1 MTNYNFHCEH
11 ECRNTCAAL
20 TRALQ
25 LESSIVRLSEEILI
39 ECEDESIKKFL
50 SNLAENSSEQVQRI
64 MQKLNEVR
72 ARMQINN
79 NMNDMF
85 N

>member
-1 MTNYNFHCEH
+1 MSDFNFRCEH

-25 LESSIVRLSEEILI
+25 LESSLVRLSEEILS
-39 ECEDESIKKFL
+39 ECEDENIKKFL
-50 SNLAENSSEQVQRI
+50 SNLAENSSEQVESI
-64 MQKLNEVR
+64 MKKLNELR
-72 ARMQINN
+72 ARMQIND

>member
-1 MTNYNFHCEH
+1 MSDYNFRCEH
-11 ECRNTCAAL
+11 ECRNTCVAL

-25 LESSIVRLSEEILI
+25 LESSLVRLSEEILS
-39 ECEDESIKKFL
+39 ECEDENIKKFL
-50 SNLAENSSEQVQRI
+50 SNLAENSSEQVESI
-64 MQKLNEVR
+64 MKKLNEVR
-72 ARMQINN
+72 ARMQIND

>member
-1 MTNYNFHCEH
+1 MNSYNFRCEH

-25 LESSIVRLSEEILI
+25 LESSIVRLSEEILT
-39 ECEDESIKKFL
+39 ECEDENIKSFL
-50 SNLAENSSEQVQRI
+50 ANLAESSSVQVVSI
-64 MQKLNEVR
+64 MKKLNEIR

-79 NMNDMF
+79 EMNDMF
-85 N
+85 S

>member
-1 MTNYNFHCEH
+1 MNTFNFRCEH

-25 LESSIVRLSEEILI
+25 LESSIVRLSEEILS
-39 ECEDESIKKFL
+39 ECEDENIKGFL
-50 SNLAENSSEQVQRI
+50 SDLAENSGQQVVSI
-64 MQKLNEVR
+64 MKKLNEVR

-79 NMNDMF
+79 EMNDMF

>member
-1 MTNYNFHCEH
+1 MSQYNFRCEH

-25 LESSIVRLSEEILI
+25 LESSIVQLSEEMLR
-39 ECEDESIKKFL
+39 ECEDENIKSFL
-50 SNLAENSSEQVQRI
+50 SELAENSSEQVLSI
-64 MQKLNEVR
+64 MQKLNEIR

>member
-1 MTNYNFHCEH
+1 MSDYNFRCEH

-25 LESSIVRLSEEILI
+25 LESSLVRLSEEILND
-39 ECEDESIKKFL
+39 CEDENIKGFL
-50 SNLAENSSEQVQRI
+50 SDLAENSNTQVLSI
-64 MQKLNEVR
+64 MKKLNEIR

>member
-1 MTNYNFHCEH
+1 MSDFNFRCEH

-25 LESSIVRLSEEILI
+25 LESSLVRLSEEILN
-39 ECEDESIKKFL
+39 ECEDENIKGFL
-50 SNLAENSSEQVQRI
+50 SDLAENSSEQVTSI
-64 MQKLNEVR
+64 MKKLNEVR

>member
-1 MTNYNFHCEH
+1 MSGYNFRCEH

-20 TRALQ
+20 TQVLQ
-25 LESSIVRLSEEILI
+25 LESSIVRLSEEILHD
-39 ECEDESIKKFL
+39 CEDENIKAFF
-50 SNLAENSSEQVQRI
+50 SELAENSSEQVMSI
-64 MQKLNEVR
+64 MKKLNEIR

-85 N
+85 T

>member
-1 MTNYNFHCEH
+1 MNSFNFRCEH

-25 LESSIVRLSEEILI
+25 LESSIVRLSEEILN
-39 ECEDESIKKFL
+39 ECEDENIKGFL
-50 SNLAENSSEQVQRI
+50 SDLAENSSTQVVSI
-64 MQKLNEVR
+64 MKKLNEIR

-79 NMNDMF
+79 EMNDMF
-85 N
+85 T